1 MSGDSLGRDGPR
13 YDAFVVRLWRD
24 ASTGLCG
31 RAEVEHV
38 RTGALTRAAE
48 VPTEWGLDQII
59 AHLGASTN
67 LDVATRGRRLT
78 AESTAP

>member
-24 ASTGLCG
+24 ASTGLC
-31 RAEVEHV
+31 V
-38 RTGALTRAAE
+38 RTGVLTRAVA
-48 VPTEWGLDQII
+48 VPTEWVLDQII
-59 AHLGASTN
+59 AHLRASTN
-67 LDVATRGRRLT
+67 LDVATRGRRPT